1 MVQPPS
7 KLDSFPS
14 DGIPPFKY
22 ALSATAV
29 DIGRSEVMKAL
40 VVTPGVVVINE
51 LGEARFQLTGQVVV
65 LEQDLVLHGAV
76 VALDLAL
83 GRRVIGLAPGV
94 RHAMF
99 PEPGSE
105 LG

>member
-7 KLDSFPS
+7 KFDSFPS

-22 ALSATAV
+22 ALTATAV
-29 DIGRSEVMKAL
+29 DIGRGEVMKAL
-40 VVTPGVVVINE
+40 VVTPCVVVIDE
-51 LGEARFQLTGQVVV
+51 LAEARFQLTGQIVV

-83 GRRVIGLAPGV
+83 GHRVIGFAPGMGHSV
-94 RHAMF
+94 VL
-99 PEPGSE
+99 EPGGE
-105 LG
+105 LS